1 MFNFKIIINM
11 SNELVQ
17 TVKFLLLHWER
28 LPKIREAS
36 ADFIK
41 KLDPFMKDLDPTLI
55 VARQVNLELVNVIDR
70 VFAFVKKIET
80 QDINA
85 FDALEETAK
94 LNSELHQALTESKE
108 IEQMV
113 MDRLSEMKKELGI

>member
-1 MFNFKIIINM
+1 M
-11 SNELVQ
+11 SNEFVQ

>member
-1 MFNFKIIINM
+1 M

-70 VFAFVKKIET
+70 VFAFVKYCVEFFKVVCCS
-80 QDINA
+80 D
-85 FDALEETAK
+85 
-94 LNSELHQALTESKE
+94 LH
-108 IEQMV
+108 I
-113 MDRLSEMKKELGI
+113 I